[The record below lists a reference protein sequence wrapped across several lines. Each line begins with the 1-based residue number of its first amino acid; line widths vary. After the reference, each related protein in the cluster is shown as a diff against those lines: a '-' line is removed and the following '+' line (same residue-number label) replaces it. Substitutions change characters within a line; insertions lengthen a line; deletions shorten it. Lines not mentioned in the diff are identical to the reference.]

1 MGRKSVYQSEE
12 ERINARRAKQKEYY
26 DRVKESK
33 RELFSLRA
41 LRRYY
46 TNKISDPNN
55 SKLEKHQ
62 RRLEEINLKINEF
75 SNPTNSETPS
85 ASEDQQ

>member
-1 MGRKSVYQSEE
+1 MGRKAIYKSDE

-26 DRVKESK
+26 NRTRDSK

-46 TNKISDPNN
+46 TKKINEPNN
-55 SKLEKHQ
+55 PKLEKHQ
-62 RRLEEINLKINEF
+62 RRLDEVNLKISEYNT
-75 SNPTNSETPS
+75 TNSETPS
-85 ASEDQQ
+85 LREDQQ

>member
-1 MGRKSVYQSEE
+1 MGRKAIYKSDE

-26 DRVKESK
+26 NRTRDSK

-46 TNKISDPNN
+46 TKKINEPNN
-55 SKLEKHQ
+55 PKLEKHQ